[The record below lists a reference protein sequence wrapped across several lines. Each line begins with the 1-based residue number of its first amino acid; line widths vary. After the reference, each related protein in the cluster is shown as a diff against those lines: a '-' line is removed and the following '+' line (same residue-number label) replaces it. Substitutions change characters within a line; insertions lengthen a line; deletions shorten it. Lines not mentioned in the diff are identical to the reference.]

1 MTDHANRLGP
11 EPFPFTPS
19 NSASGAPMRSR
30 AFSRMFQALA
40 IVIVA
45 GCAYWLFAL
54 WLSGHFSAGKGS
66 MASQVLYWYLAAMA
80 LMLYTLWCILTSV
93 TTLSSTALNQSF
105 VWNKHVELSEL
116 AYVKLIRLPGL
127 DWLIAPRLYCRTLLG
142 KFSVYYAC
150 DPAMIQEF
158 ERLRDELKV
167 FRRLQ

>member
-19 NSASGAPMRSR
+19 SPSGAPMRSR

-40 IVIVA
+40 LIMVA
-45 GCAYWLFAL
+45 GCAYWLLAL

-66 MASQVLYWYLAAMA
+66 MASQVLYWYLAALA
-80 LMLYTLWCILTSV
+80 LMLYTLWCILSSV
-93 TTLSSTALNQSF
+93 TTLSATALDQSF

-116 AYVKLIRLPGL
+116 AYVKLIRVPGL

-150 DPAMIQEF
+150 DLAMIKEF